1 MKNQPITLNNYPQAI
16 LHVDADAFFTSVEQA
31 LDPSLKNRPVVTGKE
46 RGIIACAS
54 YEAKA
59 LGIKR
64 GIPLFE
70 AEKLFPRLVILPSD
84 YESYSLYSKKMF
96 DIIRRYTPAVEEYS
110 IDEVFADITG
120 FRRVHRCS
128 YEEIAG
134 KIRQDIQKEL
144 GLTVSVGLSPSK
156 AISKICSNFR
166 KPDGFTGV
174 PGKYIHILLQKTSL
188 DKVWGF
194 GPNTVSLLK
203 KYGLKTPYDF
213 ILKSESWASRLL
225 HKPGREL
232 WNELRGNSVWKV
244 EPGPKDSYASII
256 KSKTFTPPSTE
267 KDFVYAKLT
276 KNSESAFI
284 KSRRYNLRAK
294 RLGIVLRTND
304 FQHHGLEA
312 KLSRP
317 VSSHIE
323 AAPLISALFEKI
335 FTKHTSYRATMIVLG
350 GLETDDMEQFEL
362 FENRPRI
369 DNIHKATEMI
379 DQINKKYGK
388 HKLRSAATLC
398 LDQIEYDP
406 RTAPHPRRNNILKG
420 ENDRRRLN
428 IPRSNI
434 TI

>member
-1 MKNQPITLNNYPQAI
+1 M
-16 LHVDADAFFTSVEQA
+16 DADAFFTSVEQA
-31 LDPSLKNRPVVTGKE
+31 LTPSLKNKPVVTGKE

-64 GIPLFE
+64 GLPLFE
-70 AEKLFPRLVILPSD
+70 AKKICPRLVILPSD

-96 DIIRRYTPAVEEYS
+96 DIIRRYTPTVEEYS

-120 FRRVHRCS
+120 LRRVYRCS
-128 YEEIAG
+128 YEEIAR
-134 KIRQDIQKEL
+134 KIKEDIKKEL
-144 GLTVSVGLSPSK
+144 GLTASVGLSPSK
-156 AISKICSNFR
+156 AISKICSDFR

-174 PGKYIHILLQKTSL
+174 PGKYIHILLRKISL
-188 DKVWGF
+188 DEVWGF

-213 ILKSESWASRLL
+213 VLKPESWAARLL

-244 EPGPKDSYASII
+244 EPEPKNPRASIV

-267 KDFVYAKLT
+267 KDFVYARLA

-284 KSRRYNLRAK
+284 KSRRHNLRAK
-294 RLGIVLRTND
+294 RLGVILRTNT
-304 FQHHGLEA
+304 FRHYGLDA

-323 AAPLISALFEKI
+323 AAPLISALFEKL
-335 FTKHTSYRATMIVLG
+335 FTENTPYRSTMIVLS
-350 GLETDDMEQFEL
+350 GLEIDDMEQYDL
-362 FENRPRI
+362 FEDRPRI
-369 DNIHKATEMI
+369 DNIRKATETI
-379 DQINKKYGK
+379 DRINKRYGK
-388 HKLRSAATLC
+388 HKLCSAATLF
-398 LDQIEYDP
+398 LDQCEYDP
-406 RTAPHPRRNNILKG
+406 RTAPHPRKKELLKG
-420 ENDRRRLN
+420 ENNRQRLN
-428 IPRSNI
+428 IPRANI